1 MYNLFH
7 HKITMFCILIYLDIG
22 RTEKESFY
30 DFFPGG
36 FLAQKGVFVLFF
48 FTSSVKK
55 LFGIFRN
62 FLENVQI

>member
-36 FLAQKGVFVLFF
+36 FLGQKGVFVFF
-48 FTSSVKK
+48 LSP
-55 LFGIFRN
+55 
-62 FLENVQI
+62 Q